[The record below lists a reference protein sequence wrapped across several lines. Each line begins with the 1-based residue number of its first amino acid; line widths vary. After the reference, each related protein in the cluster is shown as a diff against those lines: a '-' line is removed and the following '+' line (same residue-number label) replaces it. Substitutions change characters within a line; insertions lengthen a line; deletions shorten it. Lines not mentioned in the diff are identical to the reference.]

1 MMRITFR
8 KTLIAFLMTLVGI
21 SVLGCKEKTTLVTG
35 TNGAVLPQLTQ
46 PDKIFYQGDT
56 FAVKYGDLYEEFKA
70 NDGINQLLF
79 MVDTELLE
87 TYLNAVTQAE
97 IDEKIKLLKYGTI
110 DDDKISEFTPE
121 ELEEFETNYQQN
133 MLLLGYS
140 DDESVYIRMVVAKEK
155 YAIDSMTN
163 DLNKDETWYVGES
176 TIAEF
181 YTTSYFTDLAAIK
194 IRFYGE
200 TDAKNALK
208 DLNLVSYEGTLRRY
222 TGTKSIY
229 EVSSDGFNDTNT
241 EVLSSDALVVAFLE
255 IYNYVYGDFKPEI
268 PTNTAVS
275 SLLSMEEL
283 SLNYNELNA
292 VQTDM
297 AKYVFSTMASYEE
310 AVANTNTSLFY
321 TYKPVSY
328 AGENDNAYYM
338 ILKLDGNNKEPLT
351 SFDAASM
358 DLVSIIGQEVYD
370 DIKERMIQ
378 SNLSDSGFVSSRIAD
393 LRKEKNFVIY
403 DYYLGID
410 YQSVDTEF
418 ESNPEGDDLMVATFD
433 GGTITADDLL
443 TFALNKNG
451 SLYVLYAS
459 QLAYVMDRYYE
470 QVYCFGQ
477 ETCEFDLSKS
487 DSTKLTDH
495 AKTLAE
501 LKTSF
506 ESSYYVYYYTF
517 DEYIYLAY
525 GAKSEADMIGKYYV
539 KSTLQPYVIYSEIM
553 KDNWALLSDYLYDL
567 ISDYYDNYFSIK
579 VEYLMIFVDRDE
591 SGTPDDYEEFI
602 ASLTDQ
608 VAYDA
613 LVSQFETAIRDYLA
627 IDGNTYAKLISAYN
641 KARRDDATWG
651 QFKQFGF
658 YLVTENLKE
667 LTYLTTVDVYEEALV
682 DGFASAYQEYSLE
695 ANKSKSSH
703 YYSELV
709 ETSSGLYLLLNTKG
723 TNFEKPSAKYTMTY
737 NSNNVPNYSIG
748 ADNTSDKPS
757 IEQLKLYSEKRFYE
771 VVYGTDS
778 TVEEKYNITIPDIP
792 TTVSTAIEAY
802 FTKLHDSMY
811 VVGFLNI
818 IIADD
823 LQTGNFVNQNAAYCT
838 ITDTDM
844 KAQIAAI
851 RELYFSQVFSAVD
864 TLD

>member
-8 KTLIAFLMTLVGI
+8 RTLIALLMTLVGI
-21 SVLGCKEKTTLVTG
+21 SVLGCKDKTTLVTG

-46 PDKIFYQGDT
+46 PDKIFYQGDN
-56 FAVKYGDLYEEFKA
+56 FAVTYGDLYEEFKT

-79 MVDTELLE
+79 MVDSTLLS
-87 TYLNAVTQAE
+87 TYLNQVTQAE

-110 DDDKISEFTPE
+110 DDDKISEFTTE

-133 MLLLGYS
+133 MLLLGYGE
-140 DDESVYIRMVVAKEK
+140 DESVYIRMVVAKEN
-155 YAIDSMTN
+155 YAIDAMTN

-176 TIAEF
+176 TIANY
-181 YTTSYFTDLAAIK
+181 YTKTYFTDLSAIK
-194 IRFYGE
+194 VRFYGE

-222 TGTKSIY
+222 TGTKPIA
-229 EVSSDGFNDTNT
+229 EVSSDGFDDTNT
-241 EVLSSDALVVAFLE
+241 QVLTNDDLVVAFLD
-255 IYNYVYGDFKPEI
+255 IYNYVYGDYKALI
-268 PTNTAVS
+268 PNNTPVATLLTND
-275 SLLSMEEL
+275 EL
-283 SLNYNELNA
+283 TLNYQALNTI
-292 VQTDM
+292 QSDM

-310 AVANTNTSLFY
+310 AVANTDQSLFY
-321 TYKPVSY
+321 TYKPVPY
-328 AGENDNAYYM
+328 AGENDNSYYM
-338 ILKLDGNNKEPLT
+338 ILKLDGNNKESLT
-351 SFDAASM
+351 TFDAATM
-358 DLVSIIGQEVYD
+358 DLTSIIGQEVYD

-378 SNLSDSGFVSSRIAD
+378 ANLSDSGFVSNRIAE
-393 LRKEKNFVIY
+393 LRKEKNFVMY

-477 ETCEFDLSKS
+477 EECELDLSKS

-517 DEYIYLAY
+517 EEYIYLAY

-539 KSTLQPYVIYSEIM
+539 KSTLQPYVIYSEII

-579 VEYLMIFVDRDE
+579 VEYLMIYVDRDE
-591 SGTPDDYEEFI
+591 SGTPDDYEEFL

-608 VAYDA
+608 AAYDT
-613 LVSQFETAIRDYLA
+613 LVGQFETAIRDYLA
-627 IDGNTYAKLISAYN
+627 VEGNTYASLISTYN

-651 QFKQFGF
+651 AFKQYGF

-682 DGFASAYQEYSLE
+682 DGFAAAYQEYSLE
-695 ANKSKSSH
+695 ANKTKSSH
-703 YYSELV
+703 YYSDLV

-723 TNFEKPSAKYTMTY
+723 TNFEKPSAKFTMTY
-737 NSNNVPNYSIG
+737 DTNNNPNYSVG
-748 ADNTSDKPS
+748 VDNVNDKPT

-778 TVEEKYNITIPDIP
+778 TVEEKYDIIVPDIP
-792 TTVSTAIEAY
+792 TSVSTAIEAY

-823 LQTGNFVNQNAAYCT
+823 LQNGQFVNENAAYCNLS
-838 ITDTDM
+838 DTEM
-844 KAQIAAI
+844 KAQIDAI
-851 RELYFSQVFSAVD
+851 RELYFSQVFSAFD

>member
-1 MMRITFR
+1 MMRIVFR

-21 SVLGCKEKTTLVTG
+21 SVLGCKEKTTLITG

-46 PDKIFYQGDT
+46 PDKIFYQGET
-56 FAVKYGDLYEEFKA
+56 FDVTYGDLYEEFKA

-79 MVDTELLE
+79 MADSNLLA
-87 TYLNAVTQAE
+87 TYLSAVTQDE

-110 DDDKISEFTPE
+110 DDEKISEFTAE
-121 ELEEFETNYQQN
+121 ELEELETNYQQN

-140 DDESVYIRMVVAKEK
+140 DDESVYVRMVVAKEN
-155 YAIDSMTN
+155 YAIDAMTN
-163 DLNKDETWYVGES
+163 ELNKDETWYVGES
-176 TIAEF
+176 TIANY
-181 YTTSYFTDLAAIK
+181 YTKSYFTDLSAIK

-222 TGTKSIY
+222 TGTKPIY

-241 EVLSSDALVVAFLE
+241 QVLTKDDLIIAFLE

-268 PTNTAVS
+268 PTNTSVA
-275 SLLSMEEL
+275 SLLTKDEL
-283 SLNYNELNA
+283 KLNYKDLNA
-292 VQTDM
+292 AQVEM

-310 AVANTNTSLFY
+310 AVLGTNTSLFY
-321 TYKPVSY
+321 TYKPVPY

-338 ILKLDGNNKEPLT
+338 ILKLDGNNKESLT
-351 SFDAASM
+351 AFDATTM
-358 DLVSIIGQEVYD
+358 DLASIIGQEVYD
-370 DIKERMIQ
+370 DIEERMIQ
-378 SNLSDSGFVSSRIAD
+378 SNLGDSGFVSNRIAE

-418 ESNPEGDDLMVATFD
+418 ESNPAGDDLMVATFD

-451 SLYVLYAS
+451 SLYILYAS
-459 QLAYVMDRYYE
+459 QLAYVMDRYYQE
-470 QVYCFGQ
+470 VYCFG
-477 ETCEFDLSKS
+477 ETTCEFDLSKS

-517 DEYIYLAY
+517 EEYIYLAY

-539 KSTLQPYVIYSEIM
+539 KSTLQPYVIYSEII
-553 KDNWALLSDYLYDL
+553 KNNWELLSDYLYDL
-567 ISDYYDNYFSIK
+567 ITDYYDNYFSIK
-579 VEYLMIFVDRDE
+579 VEYLMIYVDRDE

-602 ASLTDQ
+602 AELTDQ
-608 VAYDA
+608 AAYDT
-613 LVSQFETAIRDYLA
+613 LVGQFETTIRDYLA
-627 IDGNTYAKLISAYN
+627 IDGNTYATLISAYN

-651 QFKQFGF
+651 QFKQYGF

-682 DGFASAYQEYSLE
+682 DGFAAAYQEYSLE
-695 ANKSKSSH
+695 ANKTKSSH

-723 TNFEKPSAKYTMTY
+723 TNFEKPSAKFEMTY
-737 NSNNVPNYSIG
+737 DAQNNPNYSIG
-748 ADNTSDKPS
+748 IDNPNDKPS

-778 TVEEKYNITIPDIP
+778 TVEETYDIVVPDIP
-792 TTVSTAIEAY
+792 TSVSTAIEAY

-823 LQTGNFVNQNAAYCT
+823 LQTGNFVNQNAAYCA
-838 ITDTDM
+838 ISDADM